1 MVITNKNNRLIQDF
15 KSWETAFLEVDEA
28 KHWKQDK
35 SAYTLAKYFTNPEIS
50 NSNGIN
56 TLNEYVK
63 ACGFNDIE
71 ITHAEIEHESRF
83 DRFKGRGRMQDMV
96 VWANTKNKSI
106 AICIEAKVDECFNE
120 TIYEEYTKALTILY
134 KNNKSRKKARIENL
148 CEQFFPNKTINDLKT
163 LRYQLLYYLAGS
175 IKEAEKIG
183 GIAFMPIIV
192 FKTKEFN
199 TKKGEANKKDYIE
212 FINLLEF
219 KKEEKDGKTIYFN
232 NFGDTDV
239 YTCYIEI

>member
-96 VWANTKNKSI
+96 VWANTKNKPI

-134 KNNKSRKKARIENL
+134 KNNKSRKKQE
-148 CEQFFPNKTINDLKT
+148 LKT
-163 LRYQLLYYLAGS
+163 YANNS
-175 IKEAEKIG
+175 FPIKQS
-183 GIAFMPIIV
+183 
-192 FKTKEFN
+192 
-199 TKKGEANKKDYIE
+199 
-212 FINLLEF
+212 
-219 KKEEKDGKTIYFN
+219 TI
-232 NFGDTDV
+232 
-239 YTCYIEI
+239 

>member
-96 VWANTKNKSI
+96 VWANTKNKPI

-183 GIAFMPIIV
+183 GIAFMPIIGI
-192 FKTKEFN
+192 FSK
-199 TKKGEANKKDYIE
+199 
-212 FINLLEF
+212 
-219 KKEEKDGKTIYFN
+219 
-232 NFGDTDV
+232 
-239 YTCYIEI
+239 CP